1 MELVIVEKA
10 QRRETGYRL
19 LSEGL
24 SAWFLSAGMLLI
36 WNRVLETEC
45 PAELLLGISLLV
57 VLLCELIPWKYFA
70 PVCAMGVAGITAVA
84 AFAGLPN
91 VSDGLIGLNNS
102 AATAIGEHT
111 GWILPQYVLQNE
123 QTIGT
128 NVSLVMGLL
137 AVVMALLAFGMVRG
151 KRMWIMAPVLIIV
164 LLPTTLTERSIG
176 YSGAVLIVIGVLGA
190 AASHIYKDT
199 WKMAWILSVAL
210 ICLAAVGTGVAMRIW
225 PADSYSKSAITKVLQ
240 KNTKDL
246 IQQIRY
252 EKKEINSL
260 PKGDF
265 TKVGSREATEDIAL
279 SVTMS
284 EPESYYLKGFVG
296 STCTAD
302 GWEKLSAKEYFDC
315 HDLFYWLHQ
324 DLFYGNAQMDL
335 ADLQLNQTEN
345 GKKENTIK
353 IENKLADSEYLYT
366 PYEVKGRTLNQ
377 TALSNNADET
387 WRSEKL
393 FGTRSYEY
401 QADTDLVTQFPE
413 LAAQIFLK
421 SEQDENAPYVAE
433 ESYYNT
439 FVYEHYTELSK
450 MQESLLEK
458 ELGFAGD
465 QKNGHIDYYSAIR
478 KVEDYLES
486 EITYDENC
494 GSIPE
499 NRSFLNYF
507 LTESRKGYD
516 VHYATAA
523 TLMFRY
529 YGIPARYVEGY
540 LITPDDIQN
549 AKPDEAID
557 IPAGNGHAW
566 TEIYIDGLGW
576 VPIEVTPKYREIM
589 KQPDLTRGLEAGT
602 TQAKQTP
609 QKQNQS
615 APEEEKTLP
624 QLLRETMIDLLKVLL
639 LLMLAFDLFVIL
651 FILVVTGRRIVAN
664 SRRKRQ
670 FRSRD
675 HRTAVKRMMGYAS
688 ELLLYSYPKLAG
700 CSETE
705 IEEQLEK
712 IGSQTLREQYHKAYA
727 AGQKATFSRH
737 DISEKERTEVAQYME
752 ALKKILLNQAG
763 WYGRWVLRYIER
775 LC

>member
-1 MELVIVEKA
+1 
-10 QRRETGYRL
+10 
-19 LSEGL
+19 
-24 SAWFLSAGMLLI
+24 
-36 WNRVLETEC
+36 
-45 PAELLLGISLLV
+45 
-57 VLLCELIPWKYFA
+57 
-70 PVCAMGVAGITAVA
+70 
-84 AFAGLPN
+84 
-91 VSDGLIGLNNS
+91 
-102 AATAIGEHT
+102 
-111 GWILPQYVLQNE
+111 
-123 QTIGT
+123 
-128 NVSLVMGLL
+128 
-137 AVVMALLAFGMVRG
+137 
-151 KRMWIMAPVLIIV
+151 
-164 LLPTTLTERSIG
+164 
-176 YSGAVLIVIGVLGA
+176 
-190 AASHIYKDT
+190 
-199 WKMAWILSVAL
+199 
-210 ICLAAVGTGVAMRIW
+210 
-225 PADSYSKSAITKVLQ
+225 
-240 KNTKDL
+240 
-246 IQQIRY
+246 
-252 EKKEINSL
+252 
-260 PKGDF
+260 
-265 TKVGSREATEDIAL
+265 
-279 SVTMS
+279 
-284 EPESYYLKGFVG
+284 
-296 STCTAD
+296 
-302 GWEKLSAKEYFDC
+302 
-315 HDLFYWLHQ
+315 
-324 DLFYGNAQMDL
+324 
-335 ADLQLNQTEN
+335 
-345 GKKENTIK
+345 
-353 IENKLADSEYLYT
+353 
-366 PYEVKGRTLNQ
+366 
-377 TALSNNADET
+377 
-387 WRSEKL
+387 
-393 FGTRSYEY
+393 
-401 QADTDLVTQFPE
+401 
-413 LAAQIFLK
+413 
-421 SEQDENAPYVAE
+421 
-433 ESYYNT
+433 
-439 FVYEHYTELSK
+439 